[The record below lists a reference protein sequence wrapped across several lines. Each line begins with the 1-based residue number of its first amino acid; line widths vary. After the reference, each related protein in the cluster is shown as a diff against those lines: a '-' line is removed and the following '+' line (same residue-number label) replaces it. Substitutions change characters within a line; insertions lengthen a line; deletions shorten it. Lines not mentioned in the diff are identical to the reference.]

1 MTQTPVITRSTDKVR
16 QTAHKMSHPRLVIM
30 AFALAS
36 SFAVASPADDR
47 KSIRAIIDAIEYGWE
62 NADGTP
68 FREHF
73 LDFDGAR
80 YIETGGQN
88 VGLTDLV
95 EHHVE
100 PEGDFLDH
108 LDLTFSNVEIHLEQG
123 FAWALADVEVVA
135 TVKRDGR
142 HIHNRGYETFLFRW
156 VGGDWKVVHTHSST
170 RPVKTADAGSGG

>member
-156 VGGDWKVVHTHSST
+156 VDGDWKVVHTHSST